1 MSTTATPVTSTAS
14 PTRTVGTT
22 RRAAPADRGRLVL
35 ADKVVEKVAGQAASE
50 VPGVLGREGGVLGVG
65 GHADT
70 SARPAVDVDLGHDSA
85 DLSLAV
91 GVAYPGSVR
100 QVTSRLRDHVAR
112 RVEDLTGVSVH
123 RVDVDV
129 RFLHVAGVD
138 DDHDKE
144 GLR

>member
-1 MSTTATPVTSTAS
+1 MSASSTPVSSPSTVR
-14 PTRTVGTT
+14 RT
-22 RRAAPADRGRLVL
+22 APADRGRLVL

-70 SARPAVDVDLGHDSA
+70 GARPAVDVDLGHDSA

-112 RVEDLTGVSVH
+112 RVEALTGVSVH

-129 RFLHVAGVD
+129 RFLHVPGVGD
-138 DDHDKE
+138 ENDKE

>member
-1 MSTTATPVTSTAS
+1 MSAPTAPAAGTVTSTSTA
-14 PTRTVGTT
+14 

-35 ADKVVEKVAGQAASE
+35 GDKVVEKVAGQAASE

-70 SARPAVDVDLGHDSA
+70 SARPAVDVDLSRDSA

-100 QVTSRLRDHVAR
+100 QVTSRLRDHVTR
-112 RVEDLTGVSVH
+112 RVQSLTGVSVH

-129 RFLHVAGVD
+129 RFLHVPGAGD
-138 DDHDKE
+138 DDEKE
-144 GLR
+144 VLR